1 MARSKTPLVFLGLL
15 FLAASSYWA
24 WTAPARTLAKIQQAM
39 IDGDVRKLSRHVD
52 FPALRSNLGS
62 GIRAEVARLAQ
73 LDDHPLGAGVEL
85 LGGMMTTPLI
95 DKVVTPEFVISTAKA
110 EARTQ
115 DSWVQQMRSGNIRYR
130 DMDEASIEV
139 GNERRVWLVF
149 ERRGLWSWVLVDLDI
164 TSSR

>member
-1 MARSKTPLVFLGLL
+1 M
-15 FLAASSYWA
+15 
-24 WTAPARTLAKIQQAM
+24 
-39 IDGDVRKLSRHVD
+39 
-52 FPALRSNLGS
+52 
-62 GIRAEVARLAQ
+62 
-73 LDDHPLGAGVEL
+73 
-85 LGGMMTTPLI
+85 
-95 DKVVTPEFVISTAKA
+95 ISTAKA

-149 ERRGLWSWVLVDLDI
+149 ERRGLWSWVLVDLDT